1 MAFFGAKIQN
11 ISDSRYIFL
20 DFLLLRQKKVP
31 HARMWHYE
39 WIGLG
44 NYLPPRPPP
53 REVPEPR
60 VEPPE
65 VVVEERVEEPLPVP
79 IVLED

>member
-11 ISDSRYIFL
+11 ISDSRHIFL
-20 DFLLLRQKKVP
+20 DFLLLRQKKS
-31 HARMWHYE
+31 ATRKDE

-65 VVVEERVEEPLPVP
+65 VVEEERVEEPLPVP